1 MKIITISREFG
12 SGGRE
17 LGKRLAEMLGY
28 DYYDREIIT
37 AISEKQGLDEK
48 YVESAL
54 NNQGWRNIPLTFRH
68 SFTSSFSTNSAQIE
82 ILLERKRVIEG
93 ITKLGRDCVIVGQN
107 ADVILAKETPFNIFV
122 CADMEA
128 KIRRCEERADEGENL
143 THKQI
148 EQNIRRI
155 DRNRAKNRE
164 LITGSNWGERGT
176 YHLIVN
182 TTDWEIKEL
191 VPAVKDFVTQ
201 YWEARK

>member
-17 LGKRLAEMLGY
+17 LGKRLADSLGF

-48 YVESAL
+48 YVENAL

-68 SFTSSFSTNSAQIE
+68 SFTSSFITNSTHID

-93 ITKLGRDCVIVGQN
+93 IAKLGRDCVIVGQN
-107 ADVILAKETPFNIFV
+107 ADVILADKNPFSIFV
-122 CADMEA
+122 CADMDA
-128 KIRRCEERADEGENL
+128 RIRRCEERAEEGENL
-143 THKQI
+143 TPKQI

-155 DRNRAKNRE
+155 DKNRAKNRE
-164 LITGSNWGERGT
+164 LITGSGWGERGT

-191 VPAVKDFVTQ
+191 TSAIKNFVVQ